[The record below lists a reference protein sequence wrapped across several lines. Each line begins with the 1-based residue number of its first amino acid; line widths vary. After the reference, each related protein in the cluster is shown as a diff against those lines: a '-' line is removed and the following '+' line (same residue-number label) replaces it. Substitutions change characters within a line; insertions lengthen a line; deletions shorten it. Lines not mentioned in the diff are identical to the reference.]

1 LEWLAMSENSPKL
14 YAVSYT
20 NNIQLVLQQ
29 KGSKLRDR
37 VMTGTHMGSRQAQV
51 VDYMKPVRA
60 GRPQGRFAPMTYQSA
75 DFERRW
81 VLPIDCEIP
90 AQLFDNFD
98 KLRMLEDPQSQ
109 AVQNSAMAV
118 GRDFDDIIISA
129 ALAAAKI
136 STTDGS
142 TLSDESFSTT
152 NFRIADTFGNG
163 STSVGITFEKLV
175 EARRVFRHYEV
186 DLEAEPMTLVIG
198 STQEADLFSI
208 AQFTQK
214 EYNDRPIIQDGR
226 VQRLMGFDIVVS
238 ERLAYGSNIRKCLA
252 FAKSGLYLGMWQDM
266 QHDISQRK
274 DLSSLPWQVYTSYAA
289 GATRLE
295 PGKLLEIDCKDTIT
309 GPVVG

>member
-1 LEWLAMSENSPKL
+1 MSENAAKL
-14 YAVSYT
+14 FAVSYT
-20 NNIQLVLQQ
+20 TNLQLVLQQ

-37 VMTGTHMGSRQAQV
+37 VSTGTHTGSRQAQV

-60 GRPQGRFAPMTYQSA
+60 GRPQGRFAPMSYQSA

-98 KLRMLEDPQSQ
+98 KLRMLEDPQSM

-118 GRDFDDIIISA
+118 GRDFDDIIIQA
-129 ALAAAKI
+129 ALATAKI

-142 TLSDESFSTT
+142 TLSDETFNTT
-152 NFRIADTFGNG
+152 NFRIASTFGNG
-163 STSVGITFEKLV
+163 ATSIGLTYEKLV
-175 EARRVFRHYEV
+175 EARRILRHYEV
-186 DLEAEPMTLVIG
+186 DLDMEPLTLVIG
-198 STQEADLFSI
+198 STQEADVFSI
-208 AQFTQK
+208 AQFTQR
-214 EYNDRPIIQDGR
+214 EFGAGTATVQDGK
-226 VQRLMGFDIVVS
+226 VTRLLGFDVVVS
-238 ERLAYGSNIRKCLA
+238 ERLEYGSSVRKCLA

-266 QHDISQRK
+266 MHDISQRK
-274 DLSSLPWQVYTSYAA
+274 DLSGLPWQVYTSYAC

-295 PGKLLEIDCKDTIT
+295 PGKLLEIDCADAVT